1 MRLAE
6 VIIAHATRD
15 FDGLYSYHVPDEL
28 ASGLEEGALVE
39 IPFGR
44 SDSKRLAYVAALRDE
59 PDEQVEPGIPLKDI
73 LRVVSPAILRQDQFE
88 LAREMRRRY
97 FCSTA
102 QALSLMAPPAL
113 MRMGGKKER
122 CCRLRDEETVI
133 EALENSGFRSL
144 GHVRVLEF
152 LLDAEEASLS
162 EIMAAC
168 EVSRSVLSTLAKNG
182 WIEFFTRESSR
193 EVEELPYLPE
203 ERVLKLNDGQ
213 QKVLDELLEPQV
225 LKSGSGL
232 SEYLLFGVTGSG
244 KTEVYLRAAEKVLN
258 EGRDVL
264 ILVPEIALTPL
275 ICSRLAQRFGEAAAV
290 LHSRLSAGER
300 YEQWRRIRSGE
311 KHLVAGA
318 RSAIF
323 APLKN
328 IGLIVIDEEQESS
341 YKSERSPRYD
351 AREIARIRAIQH
363 HAKLLLCSATPSVVA
378 FRRAL
383 QGRSKLLELNSRAGG
398 AKLPD
403 VSLIDQRLEMAAG
416 NHGILSRE
424 LQKELEICFQRGE
437 QAMIFL
443 NRRGLAAFT
452 LCRNC
457 GQILRCENCDVS
469 LSQHRNSRSP
479 HGDSLLVCHYCGKME
494 EAPERCPSCGSPE
507 IGPFG
512 VGTQQ
517 VEALL
522 KELFPDQRFLRMD
535 RDSTLGRHGHERLI
549 EAFARHEADCLI
561 GTQMIAKGHDFP
573 EVTLMGILSADQI
586 LGLPDYRAA
595 ERAFQ
600 LICQASGRAGR
611 KNLPGKVLIQTF
623 DPRNPVLMA
632 AARQDYRGFYALEIE
647 KRRLLGYPPFL
658 DLGCLTFSGYS
669 DTLTGRA
676 ANEVWGRIRQLLK
689 KEGQEK
695 TVQLYQPSHAP
706 IERLR
711 RKWRWRILLKS
722 SSRAVLTYL
731 LTSFCSYKLPEGVA
745 LQLDINPENMS

>member
-15 FDGLYSYHVPDEL
+15 FDGLYSYRVPDEL
-28 ASGLEEGALVE
+28 AAGLEEGALVE

-44 SDSKRLAYVAALRDE
+44 GDSKRLAYVAALRDE
-59 PDEQVEPGIPLKDI
+59 PDEQLKTKYPLKDI

-133 EALENSGFRSL
+133 EALENSEFRSL

-225 LKSGSGL
+225 LLSGSEL

-323 APLKN
+323 APLKD

-363 HAKLLLCSATPSVVA
+363 RAKLLLCSATPSVVA

-383 QGRSKLLELNSRAGG
+383 QGRSQLLELSSRAGG
-398 AKLPD
+398 ASLPE
-403 VSLIDQRLEMAAG
+403 VTLIDQRLEIAAG
-416 NHGILSRE
+416 NRGILSRE
-424 LQKELEICFQRGE
+424 LQKELETCFQRGE

-457 GQILRCENCDVS
+457 GQILRCDNCDVS
-469 LSQHRNSRSP
+469 LSQHKNFRSP

-517 VEALL
+517 VETLL
-522 KELFPDQRFLRMD
+522 KEIFPKQRFLRMD

-573 EVTLMGILSADQI
+573 QVTLMGILSADQI

-632 AARQDYRGFYALEIE
+632 AARQDYRSFYALEIE

-658 DLGCLTFSGYS
+658 DLGCLTFAGYS
-669 DTLTGRA
+669 DAVTGRA
-676 ANEVWGRIRQLLK
+676 AKEVWERIRQLLK

>member
-15 FDGLYSYHVPDEL
+15 FDGLYSYRVPDEL
-28 ASGLEEGALVE
+28 AAGLEEGALVE

-44 SDSKRLAYVAALRDE
+44 GDSKRLAYVAALRDE
-59 PDEQVEPGIPLKDI
+59 PDEQLKTKYPLKDI

-133 EALENSGFRSL
+133 EALENSEFRSL

-225 LKSGSGL
+225 LLSGSEL

-323 APLKN
+323 APLKD

-363 HAKLLLCSATPSVVA
+363 RAKLLLCSATPSVVA

-383 QGRSKLLELNSRAGG
+383 QGRSQLLELSSRAGG
-398 AKLPD
+398 ASLPE
-403 VSLIDQRLEMAAG
+403 VTLIDQRLEIAAG
-416 NHGILSRE
+416 NRGILSRE
-424 LQKELEICFQRGE
+424 LQKELETCFQRGE

-457 GQILRCENCDVS
+457 GQILRCDNCDVS
-469 LSQHRNSRSP
+469 LSQHKNFRSP
-479 HGDSLLVCHYCGKME
+479 HGDSLLVCHYCGKIE

-517 VEALL
+517 VETLL
-522 KELFPDQRFLRMD
+522 KEIFPKQRFLRMD

-573 EVTLMGILSADQI
+573 QVTLMGILSADQI

-658 DLGCLTFSGYS
+658 DLGCLTFAGYS

-676 ANEVWGRIRQLLK
+676 ANEVWERIRQLLK

-731 LTSFCSYKLPEGVA
+731 LTSFCSYKLPKGVA

>member
-15 FDGLYSYHVPDEL
+15 FDGLYSYRVPDEL
-28 ASGLEEGALVE
+28 AAGLEEGALVE

-44 SDSKRLAYVAALRDE
+44 GDSKRLAYVAALRDE
-59 PDEQVEPGIPLKDI
+59 PDEQLKTKYPLKDI

-133 EALENSGFRSL
+133 EALENSEFRSL

-213 QKVLDELLEPQV
+213 QKVLDELFVPQV
-225 LKSGSGL
+225 LKSGSEL

-323 APLKN
+323 APLKD

-363 HAKLLLCSATPSVVA
+363 RAKLLLCSATPSVVA

-383 QGRSKLLELNSRAGG
+383 QGRSQLLELSSRAGG
-398 AKLPD
+398 ASLPE
-403 VSLIDQRLEMAAG
+403 VTLIDQRLEIAAG
-416 NHGILSRE
+416 NRGILSRE
-424 LQKELEICFQRGE
+424 LQKELETCFQRGE

-457 GQILRCENCDVS
+457 GQILRCDNCDVS
-469 LSQHRNSRSP
+469 LSQHKNFRSP

-517 VEALL
+517 VETLL
-522 KELFPDQRFLRMD
+522 KELFPKQRFLRMD
-535 RDSTLGRHGHERLI
+535 RDSTLGRHGHGRLI

-573 EVTLMGILSADQI
+573 QVTLMGILSADQI

-632 AARQDYRGFYALEIE
+632 AARQDYRGFYVLEIE

-658 DLGCLTFSGYS
+658 DLGCLTFAGYS
-669 DTLTGRA
+669 DAVTGRA
-676 ANEVWGRIRQLLK
+676 AKEVWERIRQLLK